1 MTTSFLSL
9 TVYIEFQ
16 KLLGIDDQNNVKH
29 LHSVLKK
36 KKERKSVIW
45 RIQIV
50 RFNMSSRI
58 KMLVRVDHRICNFL
72 KAEGVFNHFFG
83 YGFSFIYNL
92 GVCKS
97 ESTVRDQEPFSR
109 KKSTNVGNLKQ
120 VIWMFLC
127 NLFPTSVINI

>member
-16 KLLGIDDQNNVKH
+16 KLLGIDDQNSVKH

-58 KMLVRVDHRICNFL
+58 KML
-72 KAEGVFNHFFG
+72 E
-83 YGFSFIYNL
+83 
-92 GVCKS
+92 
-97 ESTVRDQEPFSR
+97 
-109 KKSTNVGNLKQ
+109 
-120 VIWMFLC
+120 
-127 NLFPTSVINI
+127 

>member
-36 KKERKSVIW
+36 KRKKERKSVIW

-50 RFNMSSRI
+50 CFNMSSRT
-58 KMLVRVDHRICNFL
+58 KMLEWTTAFAI
-72 KAEGVFNHFFG
+72 
-83 YGFSFIYNL
+83 S
-92 GVCKS
+92 
-97 ESTVRDQEPFSR
+97 
-109 KKSTNVGNLKQ
+109 
-120 VIWMFLC
+120 
-127 NLFPTSVINI
+127 